1 MWLTFA
7 LAICIGVVVLYAP
20 GYLVGR
26 AVSLERFASVAVAP
40 AFSVV
45 ALVILGVI
53 LNVAHVRCDGW
64 MLLLACAVLCLLI
77 YGVCRGL
84 RGLKGCDGRTHSAQ
98 SAFDSEWVLFALYV
112 GVAVAVS
119 LIVFVHAM
127 GDPVSFSRND
137 DTTVHLSVV
146 RGFLDSGTFSTL
158 NVTKYLDL
166 GESGGYYPAAW
177 HVVTA
182 VVASLAGNQVALAT
196 NAMIFAVCAFVLPI
210 GVLYLLRQL
219 FPDNKLALYA
229 GSLFSVAFCGY
240 PWGFIVFGQLLSNLL
255 SFALIPGALGLLIS
269 GSNAS
274 RASKSGLAV
283 AYACSMI
290 SIALAQPNGA
300 FTLGIWSVAFAVS
313 HLWGRADGQR
323 SGKRVAAAA
332 AVILCFVACATW
344 VLLFIAPPLQ
354 GVVTSSWK
362 STLSIPKAIVAGLL
376 FMFTNR
382 EGVQPFLTV
391 LVLLGV
397 AKTLKDRRLR
407 WLSVSYITAFSFYV
421 IDVATDGFVKQLL
434 TGFWYTDYYRTGAM
448 TALFAIPLAALGFAW
463 FVKLG
468 ASLLGKMRLGRQGAN
483 CSHVVAMVLVVLLAV
498 CQFAPVRFTF
508 GETDVRPGLMKIHN
522 EVSSRY
528 SWEKGLTS
536 EEDKFVKRVMSIAG
550 RDCVVNVPSDGSCWS
565 YGVEGLNALF
575 RRSAT
580 AGPSGSE
587 PYATVLRTEL
597 CDYVTSD
604 EVREAVEKTGARYV
618 MLLDEKSYNDR
629 TVVKLRYKE
638 EDWVGIESVTQ
649 DTPGFTLVL
658 SEGDMRLY
666 RIG

>member
-7 LAICIGVVVLYAP
+7 LAICLGVAVLYAP
-20 GYLVGR
+20 GYLVAR

-40 AFSVV
+40 AFSVA
-45 ALVILGVI
+45 ALVILGVV
-53 LNVAHVRCDGW
+53 LNAAHVRCDGR
-64 MLLLACAVLCLLI
+64 MLLLACAALCLLI
-77 YGVCRGL
+77 YGVCRVLRGL
-84 RGLKGCDGRTHSAQ
+84 RGVDGRTHLTRNAV
-98 SAFDSEWVLFALYV
+98 DGEWVLVALYI
-112 GVAVAVS
+112 GVAAVVS
-119 LIVFVHAM
+119 LVVFVHAM

-182 VVASLAGNQVALAT
+182 VVASLVGNQVTLAT
-196 NAMIFAVCAFVLPI
+196 NAMILVVCVFVLPV
-210 GVLYLLRQL
+210 GLLFLLRQL

-240 PWGFIVFGQLLSNLL
+240 PWGFVVFGQLLSNLL

-269 GSNAS
+269 SLNAS
-274 RASKSGLAV
+274 GPSKSGFAV

-290 SIALAQPNGA
+290 SVALAQPNGA

-313 HLWGRADGQR
+313 HLWSKRSDGYW
-323 SGKRVAAAA
+323 SGKRTAI
-332 AVILCFVACATW
+332 ILCFIACAAW
-344 VLLFIAPPLQ
+344 VLLFAAPPLQ
-354 GVVTSSWK
+354 GVVTYSWK
-362 STLSIPKAIVAGLL
+362 PTLSIPKAIVAGLL

-391 LVLLGV
+391 LVLLGI

-407 WLSVSYITAFSFYV
+407 WLSVSYIAAFSFYV
-421 IDVATDGFVKQLL
+421 IDVATDGFMKQLL
-434 TGFWYTDYYRTGAM
+434 TGFWYTDCYRTGAM

-463 FVKLG
+463 LVKLG
-468 ASLLGKMRLGRQGAN
+468 AGLLGKMRFGRQGSN
-483 CSHVVAMVLVVLLAV
+483 NSCVVAMVLVVLLAV
-498 CQFAPVRFTF
+498 CQFAPVRFAF
-508 GETDVRPGLMKIHN
+508 GKTDVRPGLMKIHA

-536 EEDKFVKRVMSIAG
+536 EEDAFAKRVMSLAG
-550 RDCVVNVPSDGSCWS
+550 HDCVVNVPSDGSCWS
-565 YGVEGLNALF
+565 YGVEGLNTLF

-587 PYATVLRTEL
+587 PYATVLRTQL
-597 CDYVTSD
+597 CDYAVSD

-618 MLLDEKSYNDR
+618 MLLDEKSYDDR
-629 TVVKLRYKE
+629 TVVKFRYKE
-638 EDWVGIESVTQ
+638 EDWVGIESITQ

>member
-7 LAICIGVVVLYAP
+7 LAICLGVAVLYAP
-20 GYLVGR
+20 GYLVAR

-40 AFSVV
+40 AFSVA
-45 ALVILGVI
+45 ALVILGVV
-53 LNVAHVRCDGW
+53 LNAAHVRCDGW
-64 MLLLACAVLCLLI
+64 MLLLACAALCLLI
-77 YGVCRGL
+77 YGVCRVLRGL
-84 RGLKGCDGRTHSAQ
+84 RGVDGRTHLTRNAV
-98 SAFDSEWVLFALYV
+98 DGEWVLVALYI
-112 GVAVAVS
+112 GVAAVVS
-119 LIVFVHAM
+119 LVVFVHAM

-177 HVVTA
+177 HVATA
-182 VVASLAGNQVALAT
+182 VLASFVGNQVALAT
-196 NAMIFAVCAFVLPI
+196 NAMILVVCVFVLPV
-210 GVLYLLRQL
+210 GLLFLLRQL

-240 PWGFIVFGQLLSNLL
+240 PWGFVVFGQLLSNLL

-269 GSNAS
+269 SLNAS
-274 RASKSGLAV
+274 GPSKSGFAV

-290 SIALAQPNGA
+290 SVALAQPNGA

-313 HLWGRADGQR
+313 HLWSKRSDGYW
-323 SGKRVAAAA
+323 SGKRTAI
-332 AVILCFVACATW
+332 ILCFIACAAW
-344 VLLFIAPPLQ
+344 VLLFAAPPLQ
-354 GVVTSSWK
+354 GVVTYSWK
-362 STLSIPKAIVAGLL
+362 PTLSIPKAIVAGLL

-391 LVLLGV
+391 LVLLGI

-407 WLSVSYITAFSFYV
+407 WLSVSYIAAFSFYV
-421 IDVATDGFVKQLL
+421 IDVATDGFMKQLL
-434 TGFWYTDYYRTGAM
+434 TGFWYTDCYRTGAM

-463 FVKLG
+463 LVKLG
-468 ASLLGKMRLGRQGAN
+468 AGLLGKMRFGRQGSN
-483 CSHVVAMVLVVLLAV
+483 NSCVVAMVLAVLLAV
-498 CQFAPVRFTF
+498 CQFAPVRFAF
-508 GETDVRPGLMKIHN
+508 GKTDVRPGLMKIHA

-536 EEDKFVKRVMSIAG
+536 EEDAFAKRVMSLAG
-550 RDCVVNVPSDGSCWS
+550 HDCVVNVPSDGSCWS
-565 YGVEGLNALF
+565 YGVEGLNTLF

-587 PYATVLRTEL
+587 PYATVLRTQL
-597 CDYVTSD
+597 CDYAVSD

-618 MLLDEKSYNDR
+618 MLLDEKSYDDR
-629 TVVKLRYKE
+629 TVVKFRYKE
-638 EDWVGIESVTQ
+638 EDWVGIESITQ

>member
-7 LAICIGVVVLYAP
+7 LAICLGVAVLYAP
-20 GYLVGR
+20 GYLVAR

-40 AFSVV
+40 AFSVA
-45 ALVILGVI
+45 ALVILGVV
-53 LNVAHVRCDGW
+53 LNAAHVRCDGW
-64 MLLLACAVLCLLI
+64 MLLLACPSSALCLLI
-77 YGVCRGL
+77 YGVCRVLRGL
-84 RGLKGCDGRTHSAQ
+84 RGVDGRTHLTRNAV
-98 SAFDSEWVLFALYV
+98 DGEWVLVALYI
-112 GVAVAVS
+112 GVAAVVS
-119 LIVFVHAM
+119 LVVFVHAM

-182 VVASLAGNQVALAT
+182 VVASLVGNQVTLAT
-196 NAMIFAVCAFVLPI
+196 NAMILVVCVFVLPV
-210 GVLYLLRQL
+210 GLLFLLRQL

-240 PWGFIVFGQLLSNLL
+240 PWGFVVFGQLLSNLL

-269 GSNAS
+269 SLNAS
-274 RASKSGLAV
+274 GPSKSGFAV

-290 SIALAQPNGA
+290 SVAFAQPNGA

-313 HLWGRADGQR
+313 HLWSKRSDGYW
-323 SGKRVAAAA
+323 SGKRTAI
-332 AVILCFVACATW
+332 ILCFIACAAW
-344 VLLFIAPPLQ
+344 VLLFAAPPLQ
-354 GVVTSSWK
+354 GVVTYSWK
-362 STLSIPKAIVAGLL
+362 PTLSIPKAIVAGLL

-391 LVLLGV
+391 LVLLGI

-407 WLSVSYITAFSFYV
+407 WLSVSYIAAFSFYV
-421 IDVATDGFVKQLL
+421 IDVATDGFMKQLL
-434 TGFWYTDYYRTGAM
+434 TGFWYTDCYRTGAM

-463 FVKLG
+463 LVKLG
-468 ASLLGKMRLGRQGAN
+468 AGLLGKMRFGRHS
-483 CSHVVAMVLVVLLAV
+483 CVVAMVLVVLLAV
-498 CQFAPVRFTF
+498 CQFAPVRFAF
-508 GETDVRPGLMKIHN
+508 GKTDVRPGLMKIHA

-536 EEDKFVKRVMSIAG
+536 EEDAFAKRVMSLAG
-550 RDCVVNVPSDGSCWS
+550 HDCVVNVPSDGSCWS
-565 YGVEGLNALF
+565 YGVEGLNTLF

-587 PYATVLRTEL
+587 PYATVLRTQL
-597 CDYVTSD
+597 CDYAVSD

-618 MLLDEKSYNDR
+618 MLLDEKSYDDR
-629 TVVKLRYKE
+629 TVVKFRYKE
-638 EDWVGIESVTQ
+638 EDWVGIESITQ

>member
-7 LAICIGVVVLYAP
+7 LAICLGVAVLYAP
-20 GYLVGR
+20 GYLAAR

-40 AFSVV
+40 AFSVA
-45 ALVILGVI
+45 ALVILGVV
-53 LNVAHVRCDGW
+53 LNAAHVRCDGW
-64 MLLLACAVLCLLI
+64 MLLLACAALCLLI
-77 YGVCRGL
+77 YGVCRVLRGL
-84 RGLKGCDGRTHSAQ
+84 RGVDGRTHLTRNAV
-98 SAFDSEWVLFALYV
+98 DGEWVLVALYI
-112 GVAVAVS
+112 GVAAVVS
-119 LIVFVHAM
+119 LVVFVHAM

-182 VVASLAGNQVALAT
+182 VVASLVGNQVTLAT
-196 NAMIFAVCAFVLPI
+196 NAMILVVCVFVLPV
-210 GVLYLLRQL
+210 GLLFLLRQL

-240 PWGFIVFGQLLSNLL
+240 PWGFVVFGQLLSNLL

-269 GSNAS
+269 SLNAS
-274 RASKSGLAV
+274 GPSKSGFAV

-290 SIALAQPNGA
+290 SVALAQPNGA

-313 HLWGRADGQR
+313 HLWSKRSDGYW
-323 SGKRVAAAA
+323 SGKRTAI
-332 AVILCFVACATW
+332 ILCFIACAAW
-344 VLLFIAPPLQ
+344 VLLFAAPPLQ
-354 GVVTSSWK
+354 GVVTYSWK
-362 STLSIPKAIVAGLL
+362 PTLSIPKAIVAGLL

-391 LVLLGV
+391 LVLLGI

-407 WLSVSYITAFSFYV
+407 WLSVSYIAAFSFYV
-421 IDVATDGFVKQLL
+421 IDVATDGFMKQLL
-434 TGFWYTDYYRTGAM
+434 TGFWYTDCYRTGAM

-463 FVKLG
+463 LVKLG
-468 ASLLGKMRLGRQGAN
+468 AGLLGKMRFGRQGSN
-483 CSHVVAMVLVVLLAV
+483 NSCVVAMVLVVLLAV
-498 CQFAPVRFTF
+498 CQFAPVRFAF
-508 GETDVRPGLMKIHN
+508 GKTDVRPGLMKIHA

-536 EEDKFVKRVMSIAG
+536 EEDAFAKRVMSLAG
-550 RDCVVNVPSDGSCWS
+550 HDCVVNVPSDGSCWS
-565 YGVEGLNALF
+565 YGVEGLNTLF

-587 PYATVLRTEL
+587 PYATVLRTQL
-597 CDYVTSD
+597 CDYAVSD

-618 MLLDEKSYNDR
+618 MLLDEKSYDDR
-629 TVVKLRYKE
+629 TVVKFRYKE
-638 EDWVGIESVTQ
+638 EDWVGIESITQ

>member
-7 LAICIGVVVLYAP
+7 LAICLGVVVLYVP

-26 AVSLERFASVAVAP
+26 AVSLERLASVAVAP

-53 LNVAHVRCDGW
+53 LNAAHVRCDGW
-64 MLLLACAVLCLLI
+64 MLLLACAALCLLI
-77 YGVCRGL
+77 YGACRVLRGL
-84 RGLKGCDGRTHSAQ
+84 RGVDGRTHLTRNAV
-98 SAFDSEWVLFALYV
+98 DSEWILVALYV
-112 GVAVAVS
+112 GVAAAVS
-119 LIVFVHAM
+119 LVVFVHAM
-127 GDPVSFSRND
+127 GDLVSFSRND

-182 VVASLAGNQVALAT
+182 VVASLVGNQVALAT
-196 NAMIFAVCAFVLPI
+196 NAMILVVCVFVLPV
-210 GVLYLLRQL
+210 GLLFLLRQL

-229 GSLFSVAFCGY
+229 GSLFSAAFCGY
-240 PWGFIVFGQLLSNLL
+240 PWGFVVFGQLLSNLL

-269 GSNAS
+269 SLNAS
-274 RASKSGLAV
+274 GSLRSGFAI
-283 AYACSMI
+283 AYAFSLI

-300 FTLGIWSVAFAVS
+300 FTLGIWSVAFAAS
-313 HLWGRADGQR
+313 YLWGKQSDGCW
-323 SGKRVAAAA
+323 SGKRTAI
-332 AVILCFVACATW
+332 ILCFAACTAW
-344 VLLFIAPPLQ
+344 ALLFVAPPLQ
-354 GVVTSSWK
+354 GVVTYSWK
-362 STLSIPKAIVAGLL
+362 STLSVPKAIVAGLL

-391 LVLLGV
+391 LVLLGI

-407 WLSVSYITAFSFYV
+407 WLSVSYIAAFSFYV
-421 IDVATDGFVKQLL
+421 IDVATDGFMKQLL
-434 TGFWYTDYYRTGAM
+434 TGFWYTDCYRTGAM

-463 FVKLG
+463 LVKLG
-468 ASLLGKMRLGRQGAN
+468 AGLLGKMRFGRQGSN
-483 CSHVVAMVLVVLLAV
+483 NSCVVAMVLVVLLAV
-498 CQFAPVRFTF
+498 CQFAPVRFAF
-508 GETDVRPGLMKIHN
+508 GKTDVRPGLMKIHA

-536 EEDKFVKRVMSIAG
+536 EEDAFAKRVMSLAG
-550 RDCVVNVPSDGSCWS
+550 HDCVVNVPSDGSCWS
-565 YGVEGLNALF
+565 YGVEGLNTLF

-587 PYATVLRTEL
+587 PYATVLRTQL
-597 CDYVTSD
+597 CDYAVSD

-618 MLLDEKSYNDR
+618 MLLDEKSYDDR
-629 TVVKLRYKE
+629 TVVKFRYKE
-638 EDWVGIESVTQ
+638 EDWVGIESITQ

>member
-1 MWLTFA
+1 M
-7 LAICIGVVVLYAP
+7 
-20 GYLVGR
+20 
-26 AVSLERFASVAVAP
+26 
-40 AFSVV
+40 
-45 ALVILGVI
+45 
-53 LNVAHVRCDGW
+53 
-64 MLLLACAVLCLLI
+64 
-77 YGVCRGL
+77 
-84 RGLKGCDGRTHSAQ
+84 
-98 SAFDSEWVLFALYV
+98 
-112 GVAVAVS
+112 
-119 LIVFVHAM
+119 
-127 GDPVSFSRND
+127 
-137 DTTVHLSVV
+137 
-146 RGFLDSGTFSTL
+146 
-158 NVTKYLDL
+158 
-166 GESGGYYPAAW
+166 
-177 HVVTA
+177 
-182 VVASLAGNQVALAT
+182 
-196 NAMIFAVCAFVLPI
+196 
-210 GVLYLLRQL
+210 
-219 FPDNKLALYA
+219 
-229 GSLFSVAFCGY
+229 AFCGY
-240 PWGFIVFGQLLSNLL
+240 PWGFVVFGQLLSNLL

-269 GSNAS
+269 GLNAS
-274 RASKSGLAV
+274 GSSRSGFAI
-283 AYACSMI
+283 AYAFSLI

-313 HLWGRADGQR
+313 YLWGKQSDGCW
-323 SGKRVAAAA
+323 SGKRTAI
-332 AVILCFVACATW
+332 ILCFAACAAW
-344 VLLFIAPPLQ
+344 ALLFVAPPLQ
-354 GVVTSSWK
+354 GAVTYSWK

-463 FVKLG
+463 LVKLG
-468 ASLLGKMRLGRQGAN
+468 TGLLGKMRLGRQGS
-483 CSHVVAMVLVVLLAV
+483 CGSRAMAVVLVVLLAV
-498 CQFAPVRFTF
+498 CQFVPVRFAF
-508 GETDVRPGLMKIHN
+508 GKTDVRPGLMKIHA

-536 EEDKFVKRVMSIAG
+536 EEDEFVKRVMSIAG

-565 YGVEGLNALF
+565 YGVEGVNTMF

-587 PYATVLRTEL
+587 PYATVLRTQL
-597 CDYVTSD
+597 CDYAVSD

-618 MLLDEKSYNDR
+618 MLLDEKSYDDR

-638 EDWVGIESVTQ
+638 EDWVGIESITQ

>member
-7 LAICIGVVVLYAP
+7 LAICLGVVVLYVP

-40 AFSVV
+40 AFSVA
-45 ALVILGVI
+45 ALVILGVV
-53 LNVAHVRCDGW
+53 LNAAHVRCDGW
-64 MLLLACAVLCLLI
+64 MLLLVCAALCLLI
-77 YGVCRGL
+77 YGVCRVLRGL
-84 RGLKGCDGRTHSAQ
+84 RGVDGRTHLTRNVV
-98 SAFDSEWVLFALYV
+98 DGEWVLVALYI
-112 GVAVAVS
+112 GVAAAVS
-119 LIVFVHAM
+119 LVVFVHAM

-182 VVASLAGNQVALAT
+182 VVASLVGNQVALAT
-196 NAMIFAVCAFVLPI
+196 NAMILVVCVFVLPV
-210 GVLYLLRQL
+210 GLLFLLRQL

-240 PWGFIVFGQLLSNLL
+240 PWGFVVFGQLLSNLL

-269 GSNAS
+269 SLNAS
-274 RASKSGLAV
+274 GPSKSGFAV

-290 SIALAQPNGA
+290 SVALAQPNGA
-300 FTLGIWSVAFAVS
+300 FTLGMWSVAFAVS
-313 HLWGRADGQR
+313 HLWSKRSDGYW
-323 SGKRVAAAA
+323 SGKRTAI
-332 AVILCFVACATW
+332 ILCFIACAAW
-344 VLLFIAPPLQ
+344 VLLFVAPPLQ
-354 GVVTSSWK
+354 GVVTYSWK
-362 STLSIPKAIVAGLL
+362 PALSIPKAIVAGLL

-391 LVLLGV
+391 LVLLGI

-407 WLSVSYITAFSFYV
+407 WLSVSYIAAFSFYV

-448 TALFAIPLAALGFAW
+448 IALFAVPLAALGFAW
-463 FVKLG
+463 LVKLG
-468 ASLLGKMRLGRQGAN
+468 TGLLGKMRFGRQGSN
-483 CSHVVAMVLVVLLAV
+483 DSCVVAMVLVVLLAV
-498 CQFAPVRFTF
+498 CQFAPVRFAF
-508 GETDVRPGLMKIHN
+508 GKTDVRPGLMKIHA

-536 EEDKFVKRVMSIAG
+536 EEDAFVKRVMSLAG
-550 RDCVVNVPSDGSCWS
+550 HDCVINVPSDGSCWS
-565 YGVEGLNALF
+565 YGVEGINTMF

-587 PYATVLRTEL
+587 PYATVLRTQL
-597 CDYVTSD
+597 CDYAVSD
-604 EVREAVEKTGARYV
+604 EVREAVEKTGAHYV

-638 EDWVGIESVTQ
+638 EDWVGIESITQ

-666 RIG
+666 RIR

>member
-7 LAICIGVVVLYAP
+7 LAICLGVAVLYAP

-40 AFSVV
+40 AFSVA
-45 ALVILGVI
+45 ALVILGVV
-53 LNVAHVRCDGW
+53 LNAAHVRCDGW
-64 MLLLACAVLCLLI
+64 MLLLACAALCLLI
-77 YGVCRGL
+77 YGVCRVLRGL
-84 RGLKGCDGRTHSAQ
+84 RGVDGRTHLTRNAV
-98 SAFDSEWVLFALYV
+98 DGEWVLVALYI
-112 GVAVAVS
+112 GVAAAVS
-119 LIVFVHAM
+119 LVVFVHAM

-177 HVVTA
+177 HVATA
-182 VVASLAGNQVALAT
+182 VLASFVGNQVALAT
-196 NAMIFAVCAFVLPI
+196 NAMILVVCVFVLPV
-210 GVLYLLRQL
+210 GLLFLLRQL

-240 PWGFIVFGQLLSNLL
+240 PWGFVVFGQLLSNLL

-269 GSNAS
+269 SLNAS
-274 RASKSGLAV
+274 GPSKSGFAV

-290 SIALAQPNGA
+290 SVALAQPNGA

-313 HLWGRADGQR
+313 HLWSKRSDGYW
-323 SGKRVAAAA
+323 SGKRTAI
-332 AVILCFVACATW
+332 ILCFIACAAW
-344 VLLFIAPPLQ
+344 VLLFAAPPLQ
-354 GVVTSSWK
+354 GVVTYSWK
-362 STLSIPKAIVAGLL
+362 PTLSIPKAIVAGLL

-391 LVLLGV
+391 LVLLGI

-407 WLSVSYITAFSFYV
+407 WLSVSYIAAFSFYV
-421 IDVATDGFVKQLL
+421 IDVATDGFMKQLL
-434 TGFWYTDYYRTGAM
+434 TGFWYTDCYRTGAM

-463 FVKLG
+463 LVKLG
-468 ASLLGKMRLGRQGAN
+468 AGLLGKMRFGRQGSN
-483 CSHVVAMVLVVLLAV
+483 NSCVVAMVLVVLLAV
-498 CQFAPVRFTF
+498 CQFAPVRFAF
-508 GETDVRPGLMKIHN
+508 GKTDVRPGLMKIHA

-536 EEDKFVKRVMSIAG
+536 EEDAFAKRVMSLAG
-550 RDCVVNVPSDGSCWS
+550 HDCVVNVPSDGSCWS
-565 YGVEGLNALF
+565 YGVEGLNTLF

-587 PYATVLRTEL
+587 PYATVLRTQL
-597 CDYVTSD
+597 CDYAVSD

-618 MLLDEKSYNDR
+618 MLLDEKSCDDR

-638 EDWVGIESVTQ
+638 EDWVGIESITQ
-649 DTPGFTLVL
+649 DTPGFTLML

>member
-7 LAICIGVVVLYAP
+7 LAICLGVAVLYAP
-20 GYLVGR
+20 GYLVAR

-40 AFSVV
+40 AFSVA
-45 ALVILGVI
+45 ALVILGVV
-53 LNVAHVRCDGW
+53 LNAAHVRCDGW
-64 MLLLACAVLCLLI
+64 MLLLACAALCLLI
-77 YGVCRGL
+77 YGVCRVLRGL
-84 RGLKGCDGRTHSAQ
+84 RGVDGRTHLTRNAV
-98 SAFDSEWVLFALYV
+98 DGEWVLVALYI
-112 GVAVAVS
+112 GVAAVVS
-119 LIVFVHAM
+119 LVVFVHAM

-177 HVVTA
+177 HVATA
-182 VVASLAGNQVALAT
+182 VLASFVGNQVALAT
-196 NAMIFAVCAFVLPI
+196 NAMILVVCVFVLPV
-210 GVLYLLRQL
+210 GLLFLLRQL

-240 PWGFIVFGQLLSNLL
+240 PWGFVVFGQLLSNLL

-269 GSNAS
+269 SLNAS
-274 RASKSGLAV
+274 GPSKSGFAV

-290 SIALAQPNGA
+290 SVALAQPNGA

-313 HLWGRADGQR
+313 HLWSKRSDGYW
-323 SGKRVAAAA
+323 SGKRTAI
-332 AVILCFVACATW
+332 ILCFIACAAW
-344 VLLFIAPPLQ
+344 VLLFAAPPLQ
-354 GVVTSSWK
+354 GVVTYSWK
-362 STLSIPKAIVAGLL
+362 PTLSIPKAIVAGLL

-391 LVLLGV
+391 LVLLGI

-407 WLSVSYITAFSFYV
+407 WLSVSYIAAFSFYV
-421 IDVATDGFVKQLL
+421 IDVATDGFMKQLL
-434 TGFWYTDYYRTGAM
+434 TGFWYTDCYRTGAM

-463 FVKLG
+463 LVKFG
-468 ASLLGKMRLGRQGAN
+468 AGLLGKMRFGRQGSN
-483 CSHVVAMVLVVLLAV
+483 NSCVVAMVLVVLLAV
-498 CQFAPVRFTF
+498 CQFAPVRFAF
-508 GETDVRPGLMKIHN
+508 GKTDVRPGLMKIHA

-536 EEDKFVKRVMSIAG
+536 EEDAFAKRVMSLAG
-550 RDCVVNVPSDGSCWS
+550 HDCVVNVPSDGSCWS
-565 YGVEGLNALF
+565 YGVEGLNTLF

-587 PYATVLRTEL
+587 PYATVLRTQL
-597 CDYVTSD
+597 CDYAVSD

-618 MLLDEKSYNDR
+618 MLLDEKSYDDR
-629 TVVKLRYKE
+629 TVVKFRYKE
-638 EDWVGIESVTQ
+638 EDWVGIESITQ

>member
-7 LAICIGVVVLYAP
+7 LAICVGIVVLYAP

-26 AVSLERFASVAVAP
+26 VVSLERFASVAVAP
-40 AFSVV
+40 AFSVA

-53 LNVAHVRCDGW
+53 LNAAHVRCDGW
-64 MLLLACAVLCLLI
+64 MLLLACAAFCLLV
-77 YGVCRGL
+77 YGVCRLIRGL
-84 RGLKGCDGRTHSAQ
+84 RGCDGHTRSARI
-98 SAFDSEWVLFALYV
+98 AAGSEWVLVALYV

-119 LIVFVHAM
+119 LVVFVHAM

-182 VVASLAGNQVALAT
+182 VVASLVGNQAALAT
-196 NAMIFAVCAFVLPI
+196 NAMIFVVCAFVLPI
-210 GVLYLLRQL
+210 GLLFLLRQL
-219 FPDNKLALYA
+219 FPDNKPALYA

-240 PWGFIVFGQLLSNLL
+240 PWGFVVFGQLLSNLL

-269 GSNAS
+269 GLNAS
-274 RASKSGLAV
+274 GSSKSGFAV

-290 SIALAQPNGA
+290 SVALAQPNGA

-313 HLWGRADGQR
+313 YLWGKQSDGCWP
-323 SGKRVAAAA
+323 GKRTAI
-332 AVILCFVACATW
+332 ILCFVACTAW
-344 VLLFIAPPLQ
+344 ILLFVAPPLQ
-354 GVVTSSWK
+354 GVVTYSWK
-362 STLSIPKAIVAGLL
+362 STLSVPKAIVAGLL

-391 LVLLGV
+391 LVLLGI

-407 WLSVSYITAFSFYV
+407 WLSASYIVAFSFYV

-448 TALFAIPLAALGFAW
+448 TALFAIPLAVLGFAW
-463 FVKLG
+463 LVKLG
-468 ASLLGKMRLGRQGAN
+468 TSLLGKTRLGRQGS
-483 CSHVVAMVLVVLLAV
+483 CGSRAMAVVLVVLLAV
-498 CQFAPVRFTF
+498 CQFAPVRFAF
-508 GETDVRPGLMKIHN
+508 GKTDVRPGLMKIHA

-536 EEDKFVKRVMSIAG
+536 EEDAFVKRVMSIAG
-550 RDCVVNVPSDGSCWS
+550 RDCVVNVPNDGSCWS
-565 YGVEGLNALF
+565 YGVEGLNTLF

-587 PYATVLRTEL
+587 PYATVLRTKL
-597 CDYVTSD
+597 CDYAASD
-604 EVREAVEKTGARYV
+604 EVREAVEMTGARYV
-618 MLLDEKSYNDR
+618 MLLDDKSYDDR

-638 EDWVGIESVTQ
+638 EDWVGIESITQ

>member
-26 AVSLERFASVAVAP
+26 AVSLERFASVTVAP
-40 AFSVV
+40 AFSVAV
-45 ALVILGVI
+45 LVILGAI
-53 LNVAHVRCDGW
+53 LNAAHVRCDGW
-64 MLLLACAVLCLLI
+64 MLLFACAALCLLI
-77 YGVCRGL
+77 YSVCRGHS
-84 RGLKGCDGRTHSAQ
+84 GLKGCDGRTHSAQ
-98 SAFDSEWVLFALYV
+98 SAVDSEWALVALYV

-119 LIVFVHAM
+119 LVVFVHAM

-146 RGFLDSGTFSTL
+146 RGFLESGTFSTL

-182 VVASLAGNQVALAT
+182 VVASLVGSQVALAT
-196 NAMIFAVCAFVLPI
+196 NAMIFVVCVFVLPI

-229 GSLFSVAFCGY
+229 GALFSVAFCGY
-240 PWGFIVFGQLLSNLL
+240 PWGFVVFGQLLSSLL

-269 GSNAS
+269 GLNVSGSS
-274 RASKSGLAV
+274 RRGFVV

-290 SIALAQPNGA
+290 SVALAQPNGA

-313 HLWGRADGQR
+313 FLWGRNSDGR
-323 SGKRVAAAA
+323 WSGKRTAI
-332 AVILCFVACATW
+332 ILCFIACAAW
-344 VLLFIAPPLQ
+344 VLLFVAPPLQ
-354 GVVTSSWK
+354 GAVTYSWK
-362 STLSIPKAIVAGLL
+362 PTLSIPKAIVAGLL

-391 LVLLGV
+391 LVLLGI

-407 WLSVSYITAFSFYV
+407 WLSVSYIAAFSFYV

-448 TALFAIPLAALGFAW
+448 TALFAVPLAALGFAW
-463 FVKLG
+463 LVKLG
-468 ASLLGKMRLGRQGAN
+468 TSLLGKMRLGRQGAN
-483 CSHVVAMVLVVLLAV
+483 YSHVVAMVLVVLLAV
-498 CQFAPVRFTF
+498 CQFAPVRFAF
-508 GETDVRPGLMKIHN
+508 GKTDVRPGLMKIHA

-536 EEDKFVKRVMSIAG
+536 EEDVFVKRVMSIVG

-565 YGVEGLNALF
+565 YGVEGLNTLF

-587 PYATVLRTEL
+587 PYATVLRTKL
-597 CDYVTSD
+597 CDYAASD

-618 MLLDEKSYNDR
+618 MFLDDKSCDDR

-638 EDWVGIESVTQ
+638 EDWVGIESITQ

-666 RIG
+666 QIG

>member
-1 MWLTFA
+1 MS
-7 LAICIGVVVLYAP
+7 
-20 GYLVGR
+20 LV
-26 AVSLERFASVAVAP
+26 
-40 AFSVV
+40 
-45 ALVILGVI
+45 
-53 LNVAHVRCDGW
+53 
-64 MLLLACAVLCLLI
+64 
-77 YGVCRGL
+77 
-84 RGLKGCDGRTHSAQ
+84 
-98 SAFDSEWVLFALYV
+98 
-112 GVAVAVS
+112 
-119 LIVFVHAM
+119 VFVHAM

-182 VVASLAGNQVALAT
+182 VVALLVGSQVALAT
-196 NAMIFAVCAFVLPI
+196 NAMVFVVCVFVLPI

-240 PWGFIVFGQLLSNLL
+240 PWGFVVFGQLLSNLL
-255 SFALIPGALGLLIS
+255 SFALIPGALGLLICGLNVS
-269 GSNAS
+269 GS
-274 RASKSGLAV
+274 SKSGFAV

-290 SIALAQPNGA
+290 SVALAQPNGA
-300 FTLGIWSVAFAVS
+300 FSLGIWSVAFAVS
-313 HLWGRADGQR
+313 FLWGRNCDGR
-323 SGKRVAAAA
+323 CSGKRAAI
-332 AVILCFVACATW
+332 ILCLVACAAW

-354 GVVTSSWK
+354 GAVTYSWK
-362 STLSIPKAIVAGLL
+362 SALSVPKAIVAGLL

-391 LVLLGV
+391 LVLLGI

-407 WLSVSYITAFSFYV
+407 WLSVSYIAAFSFYV

-448 TALFAIPLAALGFAW
+448 TAVFAIPLAALGFAW
-463 FVKLG
+463 LVKLG
-468 ASLLGKMRLGRQGAN
+468 TSLLGKMHLGRQGSCGSRA
-483 CSHVVAMVLVVLLAV
+483 VAAVLVVLLAV
-498 CQFAPVRFTF
+498 CQFAPVRFAF
-508 GETDVRPGLMKIHN
+508 GKTDVRPGLMKIHA
-522 EVSSRY
+522 EVGSRY

-536 EEDKFVKRVMSIAG
+536 EEDEFVKRVMSIAG

-587 PYATVLRTEL
+587 PYATVLRTKL
-597 CDYVTSD
+597 CDYTASD

-618 MLLDEKSYNDR
+618 MLLDEKSYDDR

-638 EDWVGIESVTQ
+638 EDWVGIESITQ

>member
-7 LAICIGVVVLYAP
+7 LAICLGVAVLYAP
-20 GYLVGR
+20 GYLVAR

-40 AFSVV
+40 AFSVA
-45 ALVILGVI
+45 ALVILGVV
-53 LNVAHVRCDGW
+53 LNAAHVRCDGW
-64 MLLLACAVLCLLI
+64 MLLLACAALCLLI
-77 YGVCRGL
+77 YGVCRVLRGL
-84 RGLKGCDGRTHSAQ
+84 RGVDGRTHLTRNAV
-98 SAFDSEWVLFALYV
+98 DGEWVLVALYI
-112 GVAVAVS
+112 GVAAVVS
-119 LIVFVHAM
+119 LVVFVHAM

-182 VVASLAGNQVALAT
+182 VVASLVGNQVTLAT
-196 NAMIFAVCAFVLPI
+196 NAMILIVCVFVLPV
-210 GVLYLLRQL
+210 GLLFLLRQL

-240 PWGFIVFGQLLSNLL
+240 PWGFVVFGQLLSNLL

-269 GSNAS
+269 SLNAS
-274 RASKSGLAV
+274 GPSKSGFAV

-290 SIALAQPNGA
+290 SVALAQPNGA

-313 HLWGRADGQR
+313 HLWSKRSDGYW
-323 SGKRVAAAA
+323 SGKRTAI
-332 AVILCFVACATW
+332 ILCFIACAAW
-344 VLLFIAPPLQ
+344 VLLFAAPPLQ
-354 GVVTSSWK
+354 GVVTYSWK
-362 STLSIPKAIVAGLL
+362 PTLSIPKAIVAGLL

-391 LVLLGV
+391 LVLLGI

-407 WLSVSYITAFSFYV
+407 WLSVSYIAAFSFYV
-421 IDVATDGFVKQLL
+421 IDVATDGFMKQLL
-434 TGFWYTDYYRTGAM
+434 TGFWYTDCYRTGAM

-463 FVKLG
+463 LVKLG
-468 ASLLGKMRLGRQGAN
+468 AGLLGKMRFGRQGSN
-483 CSHVVAMVLVVLLAV
+483 NSCVVAMVLVVLLAV
-498 CQFAPVRFTF
+498 CQFAPVRFAF
-508 GETDVRPGLMKIHN
+508 GKTDVRPGLMKIHA

-536 EEDKFVKRVMSIAG
+536 EEDAFAKRVMSLAG
-550 RDCVVNVPSDGSCWS
+550 HDCVVNVPSDGSCWS
-565 YGVEGLNALF
+565 YGVEGLNTLF

-587 PYATVLRTEL
+587 PYATVLRTQL
-597 CDYVTSD
+597 CDYAVSD

-618 MLLDEKSYNDR
+618 MLLDEKSYDDR
-629 TVVKLRYKE
+629 TVVKFRYKE
-638 EDWVGIESVTQ
+638 EDWVGIESITQ

>member
-7 LAICIGVVVLYAP
+7 LAICLGVAVLYAP
-20 GYLVGR
+20 GYLVAR

-40 AFSVV
+40 AFSVA
-45 ALVILGVI
+45 ALVILGVV
-53 LNVAHVRCDGW
+53 LNAAHVRCDGW
-64 MLLLACAVLCLLI
+64 MLLLACAALCLLI
-77 YGVCRGL
+77 YGVCRVLRGL
-84 RGLKGCDGRTHSAQ
+84 RGVDGRTHLTRNAV
-98 SAFDSEWVLFALYV
+98 DGEWVLVALYI
-112 GVAVAVS
+112 GVAAVVS
-119 LIVFVHAM
+119 LVVFVHAM

-182 VVASLAGNQVALAT
+182 VVASLVGNQVTLAT
-196 NAMIFAVCAFVLPI
+196 NAMILVVCVFVLPV
-210 GVLYLLRQL
+210 GLLFLLRQL

-240 PWGFIVFGQLLSNLL
+240 PWGFVVFGQLLSNLL

-269 GSNAS
+269 SLNAS
-274 RASKSGLAV
+274 GPSKSGFAV

-290 SIALAQPNGA
+290 SVALAQPNGA

-313 HLWGRADGQR
+313 HLWSKRSDGYW
-323 SGKRVAAAA
+323 SGKRTAI
-332 AVILCFVACATW
+332 ILCFIACAAW
-344 VLLFIAPPLQ
+344 VLLFAAPPLQ
-354 GVVTSSWK
+354 GVVTYSWK
-362 STLSIPKAIVAGLL
+362 PTLSIPKAIVAGLL

-391 LVLLGV
+391 LVLLGI

-407 WLSVSYITAFSFYV
+407 WLSVSYIAAFSFYV
-421 IDVATDGFVKQLL
+421 IDVATDGFMKQLL
-434 TGFWYTDYYRTGAM
+434 TGFWYTDCYRTGAM

-463 FVKLG
+463 LVKLG
-468 ASLLGKMRLGRQGAN
+468 AGLLGKMRFGRQGSN
-483 CSHVVAMVLVVLLAV
+483 NSCVVAMVLVVLLAV
-498 CQFAPVRFTF
+498 CQFAPVRFAF
-508 GETDVRPGLMKIHN
+508 GKTDVRPGLMKIHA

-536 EEDKFVKRVMSIAG
+536 EEDAFAKRVMSLAG
-550 RDCVVNVPSDGSCWS
+550 HDCVVNVPSDGSCWS
-565 YGVEGLNALF
+565 YGVEGLNTLF

-587 PYATVLRTEL
+587 PYATVLRTQL
-597 CDYVTSD
+597 CDYAVSD

-618 MLLDEKSYNDR
+618 MLLDEESYDDR
-629 TVVKLRYKE
+629 TVVKFRYKE
-638 EDWVGIESVTQ
+638 EDWVGIESITQ

>member
-1 MWLTFA
+1 MWLTFTF
-7 LAICIGVVVLYAP
+7 AICLGVVMLYAP

-53 LNVAHVRCDGW
+53 LNAAHVRCDGW
-64 MLLLACAVLCLLI
+64 MLLLACAALCLLI
-77 YGVCRGL
+77 YGACRVLRGL
-84 RGLKGCDGRTHSAQ
+84 RGVDGRTHLTRNAV
-98 SAFDSEWVLFALYV
+98 DSEWILVALYV
-112 GVAVAVS
+112 GVAAAVS
-119 LIVFVHAM
+119 LVVFVHAM

-182 VVASLAGNQVALAT
+182 VVASLVGNQVALAT
-196 NAMIFAVCAFVLPI
+196 NAMILVVCVFVLPV
-210 GVLYLLRQL
+210 GLLFLLRQL

-240 PWGFIVFGQLLSNLL
+240 PWGFVVFGQLLSNLL

-269 GSNAS
+269 SLNAS
-274 RASKSGLAV
+274 GPSKSGFAV
-283 AYACSMI
+283 AYACNMI
-290 SIALAQPNGA
+290 SVALAQPNGA

-313 HLWGRADGQR
+313 HLWSKRSDGYW
-323 SGKRVAAAA
+323 SGKRTAI
-332 AVILCFVACATW
+332 ILCFIACAAW
-344 VLLFIAPPLQ
+344 VLLFVAPPLQ
-354 GVVTSSWK
+354 GVVTYSWK
-362 STLSIPKAIVAGLL
+362 PTLSIPKAIVAGLL

-391 LVLLGV
+391 LVLLGI

-407 WLSVSYITAFSFYV
+407 WLSVSYIAAFSFYV
-421 IDVATDGFVKQLL
+421 IDVATDGFMKQLL
-434 TGFWYTDYYRTGAM
+434 TGFWYTDCYRTGAM

-463 FVKLG
+463 LVKLG
-468 ASLLGKMRLGRQGAN
+468 AGLLGKMRFGRQGSN
-483 CSHVVAMVLVVLLAV
+483 NSCVVAMVLVVLLAV
-498 CQFAPVRFTF
+498 CQFAPVRFAF
-508 GETDVRPGLMKIHN
+508 GKTDVRPGLMKIHA

-536 EEDKFVKRVMSIAG
+536 EEDAFAKRVMSLAG
-550 RDCVVNVPSDGSCWS
+550 HDCVVNVPSDGSCWS
-565 YGVEGLNALF
+565 YGVEGLNTLF

-587 PYATVLRTEL
+587 PYATVLRTQL
-597 CDYVTSD
+597 CDYAVSD

-618 MLLDEKSYNDR
+618 MLLDEKSYDDR
-629 TVVKLRYKE
+629 TVVKFRYKE
-638 EDWVGIESVTQ
+638 EDWVGIESITQ

>member
-7 LAICIGVVVLYAP
+7 LAICLGVAVLYAP
-20 GYLVGR
+20 GYLVAR

-40 AFSVV
+40 AFSVA
-45 ALVILGVI
+45 ALVILGVV
-53 LNVAHVRCDGW
+53 LNAAHVRCDGW
-64 MLLLACAVLCLLI
+64 MLLLACAALCLLI
-77 YGVCRGL
+77 YGVCRVLRGL
-84 RGLKGCDGRTHSAQ
+84 RGVDGRTHLTRNAV
-98 SAFDSEWVLFALYV
+98 DGEWVLVALYI
-112 GVAVAVS
+112 GVAAVVS
-119 LIVFVHAM
+119 LVVFVHAM

-177 HVVTA
+177 HVATA
-182 VVASLAGNQVALAT
+182 VLASFVGNQVALAT
-196 NAMIFAVCAFVLPI
+196 NAMILVVCVFVLPV
-210 GVLYLLRQL
+210 GLLFLLRQL

-240 PWGFIVFGQLLSNLL
+240 PWGFVVFGQLLSNLL

-269 GSNAS
+269 SLNAS
-274 RASKSGLAV
+274 GPSKSGFAV

-290 SIALAQPNGA
+290 SVALAQPNGA

-313 HLWGRADGQR
+313 RLWSKRSDGYW
-323 SGKRVAAAA
+323 SGKRTAI
-332 AVILCFVACATW
+332 ILCFIACAAW
-344 VLLFIAPPLQ
+344 VLLFAAPPLQ
-354 GVVTSSWK
+354 GVVTYSWK
-362 STLSIPKAIVAGLL
+362 PTLSIPKAIVAGLL

-391 LVLLGV
+391 LVLLGI

-407 WLSVSYITAFSFYV
+407 WLSVSYIAAFSFYV
-421 IDVATDGFVKQLL
+421 IDVATDGFMKQLL
-434 TGFWYTDYYRTGAM
+434 TGFWYTDCYRTGAM

-463 FVKLG
+463 LVKLG
-468 ASLLGKMRLGRQGAN
+468 AGLLGKMRFGRQGSN
-483 CSHVVAMVLVVLLAV
+483 NSCVVAMVLVVLLAV
-498 CQFAPVRFTF
+498 CQSAPVRFAF
-508 GETDVRPGLMKIHN
+508 GKTDVRPGLMKIHA

-536 EEDKFVKRVMSIAG
+536 EEDAFAKRVMSLAG
-550 RDCVVNVPSDGSCWS
+550 HDCVVNVPSDGSCWS
-565 YGVEGLNALF
+565 YGVEGLNTLF

-587 PYATVLRTEL
+587 PYATVLRTQL
-597 CDYVTSD
+597 CDYAVSD

-618 MLLDEKSYNDR
+618 MLLDEKSYDDR
-629 TVVKLRYKE
+629 TVVKFRYKE
-638 EDWVGIESVTQ
+638 EDWVGIESITQ

>member
-7 LAICIGVVVLYAP
+7 LAICIGVAVLYVP

-40 AFSVV
+40 AFSVA
-45 ALVILGVI
+45 ALVILGVV
-53 LNVAHVRCDGW
+53 LNAVHVRCDGW
-64 MLLLACAVLCLLI
+64 MLLLACAALCLLI
-77 YGVCRGL
+77 YGVCRVLRGL
-84 RGLKGCDGRTHSAQ
+84 RGVDGRTHLTRNAVNG
-98 SAFDSEWVLFALYV
+98 EWVLVALYI
-112 GVAVAVS
+112 GVAAAVS
-119 LIVFVHAM
+119 LVVFVHGM

-177 HVVTA
+177 HVATA
-182 VVASLAGNQVALAT
+182 VVASLVGNQVALAT
-196 NAMIFAVCAFVLPI
+196 NAMILVVCVFVLPV
-210 GVLYLLRQL
+210 GLLFLLRQL

-240 PWGFIVFGQLLSNLL
+240 PWGFVVFGQLLSNLL

-269 GSNAS
+269 GLNISDV
-274 RASKSGLAV
+274 SKRGFAI

-290 SIALAQPNGA
+290 SVALAQPNGA
-300 FTLGIWSVAFAVS
+300 FTLGIWSVVFAVS
-313 HLWGRADGQR
+313 YLWGWKFDGR
-323 SGKRVAAAA
+323 WSGKRAAI
-332 AVILCFVACATW
+332 ILCLVACAAW
-344 VLLFIAPPLQ
+344 ALLFVAPPLQ
-354 GVVTSSWK
+354 GAVTYSWK

-391 LVLLGV
+391 LVLLGA

-448 TALFAIPLAALGFAW
+448 TALFAIPLTALGFAW
-463 FVKLG
+463 LVELG
-468 ASLLGKMRLGRQGAN
+468 TSLLGKMRFGRQGAN
-483 CSHVVAMVLVVLLAV
+483 NSRVVAMVLVVLLVV
-498 CQFAPVRFTF
+498 CQFAPVRFAF
-508 GETDVRPGLMKIHN
+508 GKTDVRPGLMKIHA
-522 EVSSRY
+522 EVGSRY

-536 EEDKFVKRVMSIAG
+536 EEDEFVKRVISIAG
-550 RDCVVNVPSDGSCWS
+550 HDCVVNVPSDGSCWS

-580 AGPSGSE
+580 AGPLGSE
-587 PYATVLRTEL
+587 PYATVLRTQL
-597 CDYVTSD
+597 CDYAVSD
-604 EVREAVEKTGARYV
+604 EVRDAVEKTGARYV
-618 MLLDEKSYNDR
+618 MLLDEKSCDDR

-638 EDWVGIESVTQ
+638 EDWIGIESITQ

-658 SEGDMRLY
+658 SERDMRLY

>member
-1 MWLTFA
+1 MVWLTFA
-7 LAICIGVVVLYAP
+7 LAICIGVAVLYAP

-40 AFSVV
+40 AFSV
-45 ALVILGVI
+45 ATLVILGV
-53 LNVAHVRCDGW
+53 VFDAMHVRCDGW
-64 MLLLACAVLCLLI
+64 MLLFACAALCLLI
-77 YGVCRGL
+77 YSVCRGL
-84 RGLKGCDGRTHSAQ
+84 SGLKGCDGRTHSVQ
-98 SAFDSEWVLFALYV
+98 SAVDSEWALVALYV

-119 LIVFVHAM
+119 LVVFVHAM

-177 HVVTA
+177 HAVTA
-182 VVASLAGNQVALAT
+182 VVASLVGSQVALAT
-196 NAMIFAVCAFVLPI
+196 NAMVFVVCVFVLPI

-240 PWGFIVFGQLLSNLL
+240 PWGFVVFGQLLSNLL
-255 SFALIPGALGLLIS
+255 SFALIPGALGLLIGGLNVS
-269 GSNAS
+269 GS
-274 RASKSGLAV
+274 SKSGFAV
-283 AYACSMI
+283 AYACSVI
-290 SIALAQPNGA
+290 SVALAQPNGA

-313 HLWGRADGQR
+313 FLWGRNSDGR
-323 SGKRVAAAA
+323 CSAKRAAI
-332 AVILCFVACATW
+332 ILCLVACAAW

-354 GVVTSSWK
+354 GVVTYSWK
-362 STLSIPKAIVAGLL
+362 STLSVPKAIVAGLL

-391 LVLLGV
+391 LVLLGI

-407 WLSVSYITAFSFYV
+407 WLSVSYIAAFSFYV

-448 TALFAIPLAALGFAW
+448 TALFAIPLAVLGFAW
-463 FVKLG
+463 LVKLG
-468 ASLLGKMRLGRQGAN
+468 TSLLGKMRLGRQGS
-483 CSHVVAMVLVVLLAV
+483 CGSRAMAVVLVVLLAV
-498 CQFAPVRFTF
+498 CQFAPVLFAF
-508 GETDVRPGLMKIHN
+508 GKTDVRPGLMKIHA

-536 EEDKFVKRVMSIAG
+536 EEDAFVKRVMSIAG

-565 YGVEGLNALF
+565 YGVEGINALF
-575 RRSAT
+575 RRSAM

-587 PYATVLRTEL
+587 PYATVLRTKL
-597 CDYVTSD
+597 CDYAASD

-618 MLLDEKSYNDR
+618 MLLDEKSCDDR

-638 EDWVGIESVTQ
+638 EDWVGIESITQ

>member
-7 LAICIGVVVLYAP
+7 LAICLGVAVLYAP
-20 GYLVGR
+20 GYLVAR

-40 AFSVV
+40 AFSVA
-45 ALVILGVI
+45 ALVILGVV
-53 LNVAHVRCDGW
+53 LNAAHVRCDGW
-64 MLLLACAVLCLLI
+64 MLLLACAALCLLI
-77 YGVCRGL
+77 YGVCRVLRGL
-84 RGLKGCDGRTHSAQ
+84 RGVDGRTHLTRNAV
-98 SAFDSEWVLFALYV
+98 DGEWVLVALYI
-112 GVAVAVS
+112 GVAAVVS
-119 LIVFVHAM
+119 LVVFVHAM

-182 VVASLAGNQVALAT
+182 VVASLVGNQVTLAT
-196 NAMIFAVCAFVLPI
+196 NAMILVVCVFVLPV
-210 GVLYLLRQL
+210 GLLFLLRQL

-240 PWGFIVFGQLLSNLL
+240 PWGFVVFGQLLSNLL

-269 GSNAS
+269 SLNAS
-274 RASKSGLAV
+274 GPSKSGFAV

-290 SIALAQPNGA
+290 SVALAQPNGA

-313 HLWGRADGQR
+313 HLWSKRSDGYW
-323 SGKRVAAAA
+323 SGKRTAI
-332 AVILCFVACATW
+332 ILCFIACAAW
-344 VLLFIAPPLQ
+344 VLLFAAPPLQ
-354 GVVTSSWK
+354 GVVTYSWK
-362 STLSIPKAIVAGLL
+362 PTLSIPKAIVAGLL

-391 LVLLGV
+391 LVLLGI

-407 WLSVSYITAFSFYV
+407 WLSVSYIAAFSFYV
-421 IDVATDGFVKQLL
+421 IDVATDGFMKQLL
-434 TGFWYTDYYRTGAM
+434 TGFWYTDCYRTGAM

-463 FVKLG
+463 LVKLG
-468 ASLLGKMRLGRQGAN
+468 AGLLGKMRFGRQGSN
-483 CSHVVAMVLVVLLAV
+483 NSCVVAMVLVVLLAV
-498 CQFAPVRFTF
+498 CQFAPVRFAF
-508 GETDVRPGLMKIHN
+508 GKTDVRPGLMKIHA

-536 EEDKFVKRVMSIAG
+536 EEDAFAKRVMSLAG
-550 RDCVVNVPSDGSCWS
+550 HDCVVNVPSDGSCWS
-565 YGVEGLNALF
+565 YGVEGLNTLF

-587 PYATVLRTEL
+587 PYATVLRTQL
-597 CDYVTSD
+597 CDYAVSD

-618 MLLDEKSYNDR
+618 MLLDEKSYDDR
-629 TVVKLRYKE
+629 TVVKFRYKE
-638 EDWVGIESVTQ
+638 EDWVGIESITQ

>member
-1 MWLTFA
+1 MWLTFT
-7 LAICIGVVVLYAP
+7 LAICIGVMVLYAP
-20 GYLVGR
+20 GYLVAR

-40 AFSVV
+40 AFSVA
-45 ALVILGVI
+45 ALVILGVV
-53 LNVAHVRCDGW
+53 LNAAHVRCDGW
-64 MLLLACAVLCLLI
+64 MLLLACAALCLLI
-77 YGVCRGL
+77 YGVCRVLRGL
-84 RGLKGCDGRTHSAQ
+84 RGVDGRTHLTRNAV
-98 SAFDSEWVLFALYV
+98 DGEWVLVALYI
-112 GVAVAVS
+112 GVAAVVS
-119 LIVFVHAM
+119 LVVFVHAM

-177 HVVTA
+177 HVATA
-182 VVASLAGNQVALAT
+182 VLASFVGNQVALAT
-196 NAMIFAVCAFVLPI
+196 NAMILVVCVFVLPV
-210 GVLYLLRQL
+210 GLLFLLRQL

-240 PWGFIVFGQLLSNLL
+240 PWGFVVFGQLLSNLL

-269 GSNAS
+269 SLNAS
-274 RASKSGLAV
+274 GPSKSGFAV

-290 SIALAQPNGA
+290 SVALAQPNGA

-313 HLWGRADGQR
+313 HLWSKRSDGYW
-323 SGKRVAAAA
+323 SGKRTAI
-332 AVILCFVACATW
+332 ILCFIACAAW
-344 VLLFIAPPLQ
+344 VLLFAAPPLQ
-354 GVVTSSWK
+354 GVATYSWK
-362 STLSIPKAIVAGLL
+362 PTLSIPKAIVAGLL

-391 LVLLGV
+391 LVLLGI

-407 WLSVSYITAFSFYV
+407 WLSVSYIAAFSFYV

-463 FVKLG
+463 LVKLG
-468 ASLLGKMRLGRQGAN
+468 AGLLGKMRFGRQGSN
-483 CSHVVAMVLVVLLAV
+483 NSCVVAMVLVVLLAV
-498 CQFAPVRFTF
+498 CQFAPVRFAF
-508 GETDVRPGLMKIHN
+508 GKTDVRPGLMKIHA

-536 EEDKFVKRVMSIAG
+536 EEDAFAKRVMSLAG
-550 RDCVVNVPSDGSCWS
+550 HDCVVNVPSDGSCWS

-587 PYATVLRTEL
+587 PYATVLRTQL
-597 CDYVTSD
+597 CDYAVSD

-618 MLLDEKSYNDR
+618 MLLDEKSYDDR
-629 TVVKLRYKE
+629 TVVKFRYKE
-638 EDWVGIESVTQ
+638 EDWVGIESITQ

>member
-7 LAICIGVVVLYAP
+7 LAICIGVAVLYAP

-40 AFSVV
+40 AFSVA

-53 LNVAHVRCDGW
+53 LNAAHVRCDGW

-77 YGVCRGL
+77 YGVCLGFRSL
-84 RGLKGCDGRTHSAQ
+84 RGCDGRTLSAHF
-98 SAFDSEWVLFALYV
+98 SADTEWAFVALYV
-112 GVAVAVS
+112 GIAAAVS
-119 LIVFVHAM
+119 LVVFVHAM

-146 RGFLDSGTFSTL
+146 RGFLESGTFSTL

-177 HVVTA
+177 HVITA
-182 VVASLAGNQVALAT
+182 VVASLVGNQVALAT
-196 NAMIFAVCAFVLPI
+196 NAMIFVVCAFVLPI
-210 GVLYLLRQL
+210 GLLFLFRQL
-219 FPDNKLALYA
+219 FPDNKLALYV

-240 PWGFIVFGQLLSNLL
+240 PWGFVVFGQLLSNLL

-269 GSNAS
+269 GLSVSSAP
-274 RASKSGLAV
+274 KSGFVV
-283 AYACSMI
+283 AYVCSMI
-290 SIALAQPNGA
+290 SVALAQPNGA

-313 HLWGRADGQR
+313 YLWSKQSDGCW
-323 SGKRVAAAA
+323 SGKRTA
-332 AVILCFVACATW
+332 IMLCFIACTAW
-344 VLLFIAPPLQ
+344 ILLFVAPPLQ
-354 GVVTSSWK
+354 GVVTYSWK
-362 STLSIPKAIVAGLL
+362 PTLSIPKAIVAGLL

-397 AKTLKDRRLR
+397 AKTLKDRRLQ
-407 WLSVSYITAFSFYV
+407 WLSVSYIAAFSFYV
-421 IDVATDGFVKQLL
+421 IDVATDGFMKQLL

-448 TALFAIPLAALGFAW
+448 TALFAIPLVALGFAW
-463 FVKLG
+463 LVELG
-468 ASLLGKMRLGRQGAN
+468 ASLLGKMHLGHQGTRDSRA
-483 CSHVVAMVLVVLLAV
+483 VAVALVLLLVV

-508 GETDVRPGLMKIHN
+508 GETDVRPGLMKIHA

-536 EEDKFVKRVMSIAG
+536 EEDEFVKRVMSIAG
-550 RDCVVNVPSDGSCWS
+550 RGCVVNVPSDGSCWS
-565 YGVEGLNALF
+565 YGVEGLNTLF

-587 PYATVLRTEL
+587 PYATVLRTQL
-597 CDYVTSD
+597 CDYAVSD
-604 EVREAVEKTGARYV
+604 EARDAVEKTGARYA
-618 MLLDEKSYNDR
+618 MLLDDKSCDDR

-638 EDWVGIESVTQ
+638 EDWVGIESITQ

>member
-1 MWLTFA
+1 MWLTFT
-7 LAICIGVVVLYAP
+7 LAICIGVMVLYAP
-20 GYLVGR
+20 GYLVAR

-40 AFSVV
+40 AFSVA
-45 ALVILGVI
+45 ALVILGVV
-53 LNVAHVRCDGW
+53 LNAAHVRCDGW
-64 MLLLACAVLCLLI
+64 MLLLACAALCLLI
-77 YGVCRGL
+77 YGVCRVLRGL
-84 RGLKGCDGRTHSAQ
+84 RGVDGRTHLTRNAV
-98 SAFDSEWVLFALYV
+98 DGEWVLVALYI
-112 GVAVAVS
+112 GVAAVVS
-119 LIVFVHAM
+119 LVVFVHAM

-177 HVVTA
+177 HVATA
-182 VVASLAGNQVALAT
+182 VLASFVGNQVALAT
-196 NAMIFAVCAFVLPI
+196 NAMILVVCVFVLPV
-210 GVLYLLRQL
+210 GLLFLLRQL

-240 PWGFIVFGQLLSNLL
+240 PWGFVVFGQLLSNLL

-269 GSNAS
+269 SLNAS
-274 RASKSGLAV
+274 GPSKSGFAV

-290 SIALAQPNGA
+290 SVALAQPNGA

-313 HLWGRADGQR
+313 HLWSKRSDGYW
-323 SGKRVAAAA
+323 SGKRTAI
-332 AVILCFVACATW
+332 ILCFIACAAW
-344 VLLFIAPPLQ
+344 VLLFAAPPLQ
-354 GVVTSSWK
+354 GVVTYSWK
-362 STLSIPKAIVAGLL
+362 PTLSIPKAIVAGLL

-391 LVLLGV
+391 LVLLGI

-407 WLSVSYITAFSFYV
+407 WLSVSYIAAFSFYV
-421 IDVATDGFVKQLL
+421 IDVATDGFMKQLL
-434 TGFWYTDYYRTGAM
+434 TGFWYTDCYRTGAM

-463 FVKLG
+463 LVKLG
-468 ASLLGKMRLGRQGAN
+468 AGLLGKMRFGRQGSN
-483 CSHVVAMVLVVLLAV
+483 NSCVVAMVLVVLLAV
-498 CQFAPVRFTF
+498 CQFAPVRFAF
-508 GETDVRPGLMKIHN
+508 GKTDVRPGLMKIHA

-536 EEDKFVKRVMSIAG
+536 EEDAFAKRVMSLAG
-550 RDCVVNVPSDGSCWS
+550 HDCVANVPSDGSCWS
-565 YGVEGLNALF
+565 YGVEGLNTLF

-587 PYATVLRTEL
+587 PYATVLRTQL
-597 CDYVTSD
+597 CDYAVSD

-618 MLLDEKSYNDR
+618 MLLDEKSYDDR
-629 TVVKLRYKE
+629 TVVKFRYKE
-638 EDWVGIESVTQ
+638 EDWVGIESITQ

>member
-1 MWLTFA
+1 MVWLTFA
-7 LAICIGVVVLYAP
+7 LAICFCVAVLYVP

-40 AFSVV
+40 AFSVA
-45 ALVILGVI
+45 ALVILGVV
-53 LNVAHVRCDGW
+53 LNAAHVRCDGW
-64 MLLLACAVLCLLI
+64 MLLLACAALCLLI
-77 YGVCRGL
+77 YGVCRVLRGL
-84 RGLKGCDGRTHSAQ
+84 RGVDGRTHLTRNAV
-98 SAFDSEWVLFALYV
+98 DGEWVLVALYI
-112 GVAVAVS
+112 GVAAVVS
-119 LIVFVHAM
+119 LVVFVHAM

-177 HVVTA
+177 HVATA
-182 VVASLAGNQVALAT
+182 VLASFVGNQVALAT
-196 NAMIFAVCAFVLPI
+196 NAMILVVCVFVLPV
-210 GVLYLLRQL
+210 GLLFLLRQL

-240 PWGFIVFGQLLSNLL
+240 PWGFVVFGQLLSNLL

-269 GSNAS
+269 SLNAS
-274 RASKSGLAV
+274 GPSKSGFAV

-290 SIALAQPNGA
+290 SVALAQPNGA

-313 HLWGRADGQR
+313 HLGSKRSDGYW
-323 SGKRVAAAA
+323 SGKRTAI
-332 AVILCFVACATW
+332 ILCFIACAAW
-344 VLLFIAPPLQ
+344 VLLFAAPPLQ
-354 GVVTSSWK
+354 GVVTYSWK
-362 STLSIPKAIVAGLL
+362 PTLSIPKAIVAGLL

-391 LVLLGV
+391 LVLLGI

-407 WLSVSYITAFSFYV
+407 WLSVSYIAAFSFYV
-421 IDVATDGFVKQLL
+421 IDVATDGFMKQLL
-434 TGFWYTDYYRTGAM
+434 TGFWYTDCYRTGAM

-463 FVKLG
+463 LVKLG
-468 ASLLGKMRLGRQGAN
+468 AGLLGKMRFGRQGSN
-483 CSHVVAMVLVVLLAV
+483 NSCVVAMVLVVLLAV
-498 CQFAPVRFTF
+498 CQFAPVRFAF
-508 GETDVRPGLMKIHN
+508 GKTDVRPGLMKIHA

-536 EEDKFVKRVMSIAG
+536 EEDAFAKRVMSLAG
-550 RDCVVNVPSDGSCWS
+550 HDCVVNVPSDGSCWS
-565 YGVEGLNALF
+565 YGVEGLNTLF

-587 PYATVLRTEL
+587 PYATVLRTQL
-597 CDYVTSD
+597 CDYAVSD

-618 MLLDEKSYNDR
+618 MLLDEKSYDDR
-629 TVVKLRYKE
+629 TVVKFRYKE
-638 EDWVGIESVTQ
+638 EDWVGIESITQ

>member
-7 LAICIGVVVLYAP
+7 LAVCLGVVVLYAP
-20 GYLVGR
+20 GYLVAQ

-40 AFSVV
+40 AFSVA
-45 ALVILGVI
+45 ALVILGVV
-53 LNVAHVRCDGW
+53 LDAAHVRCDGW
-64 MLLLACAVLCLLI
+64 MLLLACAALCLLV
-77 YGVCRGL
+77 YGVRCAL
-84 RGLKGCDGRTHSAQ
+84 RGLKGCDERIHSIQNAV
-98 SAFDSEWVLFALYV
+98 DSEWALVALYV
-112 GVAVAVS
+112 GVAAAVS
-119 LIVFVHAM
+119 LVVFVHAM
-127 GDPVSFSRND
+127 GDPFSFSRND
-137 DTTVHLSVV
+137 DTTVHPSVV

-166 GESGGYYPAAW
+166 GESGGYYPAVW
-177 HVVTA
+177 HVATA
-182 VVASLAGNQVALAT
+182 VLASFVGNQVALAT
-196 NAMIFAVCAFVLPI
+196 NAMILVVCVFVLPV
-210 GVLYLLRQL
+210 GLLFLLRQL

-240 PWGFIVFGQLLSNLL
+240 PWGFVVFGQLLSNLL

-269 GSNAS
+269 SLNAS
-274 RASKSGLAV
+274 GPSKSGFAV

-290 SIALAQPNGA
+290 SVALAQPNGA

-313 HLWGRADGQR
+313 HLWSKRSDGYW
-323 SGKRVAAAA
+323 SGKRTAI
-332 AVILCFVACATW
+332 ILCFIACAAW
-344 VLLFIAPPLQ
+344 VLLFAAPPLQ
-354 GVVTSSWK
+354 GVVTYSWK
-362 STLSIPKAIVAGLL
+362 PTLSIPKAIVAGLL

-391 LVLLGV
+391 LVLLGI

-407 WLSVSYITAFSFYV
+407 WLSVSYIAAFSFYV
-421 IDVATDGFVKQLL
+421 IDVATDGFMKQLL
-434 TGFWYTDYYRTGAM
+434 TGFWYTDCYRTGAM

-463 FVKLG
+463 LVKLG
-468 ASLLGKMRLGRQGAN
+468 AGLLGKMRFGRQGSN
-483 CSHVVAMVLVVLLAV
+483 NSCVVAMVLVVLLAV
-498 CQFAPVRFTF
+498 CQFAPVRFAF
-508 GETDVRPGLMKIHN
+508 GKTDVRPGLMKIHA

-536 EEDKFVKRVMSIAG
+536 EEDAFAKRVMSLAG
-550 RDCVVNVPSDGSCWS
+550 HDCVVNVPSDGSCWS
-565 YGVEGLNALF
+565 YGVEGLNTLF

-587 PYATVLRTEL
+587 QYATVLRTQL
-597 CDYVTSD
+597 CDYAVSD

-618 MLLDEKSYNDR
+618 MLLDEKSYDDR
-629 TVVKLRYKE
+629 TVVKFRYKE
-638 EDWVGIESVTQ
+638 EDWVGIESITQ

>member
-7 LAICIGVVVLYAP
+7 LAICLGVVVLYVP

-40 AFSVV
+40 AFSVA
-45 ALVILGVI
+45 ALVILGIV
-53 LNVAHVRCDGW
+53 LNAAHVRCDGW
-64 MLLLACAVLCLLI
+64 MLLLACAALCLLV
-77 YGVCRGL
+77 YGVCCGLCGL
-84 RGLKGCDGRTHSAQ
+84 RGCDGRTYSSRNAV
-98 SAFDSEWVLFALYV
+98 DSKWVLVALYV
-112 GVAVAVS
+112 GVAAVVS
-119 LIVFVHAM
+119 LVVFVHAM

-166 GESGGYYPAAW
+166 WESGGYYPAAW

-182 VVASLAGNQVALAT
+182 VVASLVGNQVALAT
-196 NAMIFAVCAFVLPI
+196 NAMIFVVCVFVLPV

-229 GSLFSVAFCGY
+229 GSLFSVAFCGC
-240 PWGFIVFGQLLSNLL
+240 PWGFVVFGQLLSNLL
-255 SFALIPGALGLLIS
+255 SFALIPGALGLLIGGLNVS
-269 GSNAS
+269 GP
-274 RASKSGLAV
+274 SKSGFAV
-283 AYACSMI
+283 VYTCSMI
-290 SIALAQPNGA
+290 SVALSQPNGA

-313 HLWGRADGQR
+313 FLWGRHSDGR
-323 SGKRVAAAA
+323 CSGKRAAI
-332 AVILCFVACATW
+332 ILCLVACAAW

-354 GVVTSSWK
+354 GVVTYSWK
-362 STLSIPKAIVAGLL
+362 PTLSIPKAIVAGLL

-391 LVLLGV
+391 LVLLGI
-397 AKTLKDRRLR
+397 AKTLKDRSLR

-448 TALFAIPLAALGFAW
+448 TALFAIPLAVLGFAW
-463 FVKLG
+463 LVKLG
-468 ASLLGKMRLGRQGAN
+468 TSLLGKTRLGRQGS
-483 CSHVVAMVLVVLLAV
+483 CGSRAMAVVLVVLLAV
-498 CQFAPVRFTF
+498 CQFAPVRFAF
-508 GETDVRPGLMKIHN
+508 GKTDVRPGLMKIHA
-522 EVSSRY
+522 EVGSRY

-536 EEDKFVKRVMSIAG
+536 EEDEFVKRVMSIAG

-565 YGVEGLNALF
+565 YGVEGINTMF

-587 PYATVLRTEL
+587 PYATVLRTKL
-597 CDYVTSD
+597 CDYAASD
-604 EVREAVEKTGARYV
+604 EVRDAVEETGARYV
-618 MLLDEKSYNDR
+618 MLLDDKSCDDR

-638 EDWVGIESVTQ
+638 EDWVGIESIAQ

-666 RIG
+666 QIA

>member
-1 MWLTFA
+1 MVWLTFA
-7 LAICIGVVVLYAP
+7 LAICLGVAVLYAP
-20 GYLVGR
+20 GYLVAR

-40 AFSVV
+40 AFSVA
-45 ALVILGVI
+45 ALVILGVV
-53 LNVAHVRCDGW
+53 LNAAHVRCDGW
-64 MLLLACAVLCLLI
+64 MLLLACAALCLLI
-77 YGVCRGL
+77 YGVCRVLRGL
-84 RGLKGCDGRTHSAQ
+84 RGVDGRTHLTRNAV
-98 SAFDSEWVLFALYV
+98 DGEWVLVALYI
-112 GVAVAVS
+112 GVAAVVS
-119 LIVFVHAM
+119 LVVFVHAM

-177 HVVTA
+177 HVATA
-182 VVASLAGNQVALAT
+182 VLASFVGNQVALAT
-196 NAMIFAVCAFVLPI
+196 NAMILVVCVFVLPV
-210 GVLYLLRQL
+210 GLLFLLRQL
-219 FPDNKLALYA
+219 FPDNKLAFYA

-240 PWGFIVFGQLLSNLL
+240 PWGFVVFGQLLSNLL

-269 GSNAS
+269 SLNAS
-274 RASKSGLAV
+274 GPSKSGFAV

-290 SIALAQPNGA
+290 SVALAQPNGA

-313 HLWGRADGQR
+313 HLGSKRSDGYW
-323 SGKRVAAAA
+323 SGKRTAI
-332 AVILCFVACATW
+332 ILCFIACAAW
-344 VLLFIAPPLQ
+344 VLLFAAPPLQ
-354 GVVTSSWK
+354 GVVTYSWK
-362 STLSIPKAIVAGLL
+362 PTLSIPKAIVAGLL

-382 EGVQPFLTV
+382 EGVQPFLIV
-391 LVLLGV
+391 LVLLGI

-407 WLSVSYITAFSFYV
+407 WLSVSYIAAFSFYV
-421 IDVATDGFVKQLL
+421 IDVATDGFMKQLL
-434 TGFWYTDYYRTGAM
+434 TGFWYTDCYRTGAM

-463 FVKLG
+463 LVKLG
-468 ASLLGKMRLGRQGAN
+468 AGLLGKMRFGRQGSN
-483 CSHVVAMVLVVLLAV
+483 NSCVVAMVLVVLLAV
-498 CQFAPVRFTF
+498 CQFAPVRFAF
-508 GETDVRPGLMKIHN
+508 GKTDVRPGLMKIHA

-536 EEDKFVKRVMSIAG
+536 EEDAFAKRVMSLAG
-550 RDCVVNVPSDGSCWS
+550 HDCVVNVPSDGSCWS
-565 YGVEGLNALF
+565 YGVEGLNTLF

-587 PYATVLRTEL
+587 PYATVLRTQL
-597 CDYVTSD
+597 CDYAVSD

-618 MLLDEKSYNDR
+618 MLLDEKSCGDR

-638 EDWVGIESVTQ
+638 EDWVGIESITQ

>member
-7 LAICIGVVVLYAP
+7 LAICLGVVVLYVP

-40 AFSVV
+40 AFSVA
-45 ALVILGVI
+45 ALVILGVV
-53 LNVAHVRCDGW
+53 LNAVHVRCDGW
-64 MLLLACAVLCLLI
+64 MLLLACAALCLLI
-77 YGVCRGL
+77 YGVCRVLRGL
-84 RGLKGCDGRTHSAQ
+84 RGVDGRTHLTRNAV
-98 SAFDSEWVLFALYV
+98 DGEWVLVALYI
-112 GVAVAVS
+112 GVAAAVS
-119 LIVFVHAM
+119 LVVFVHAM

-182 VVASLAGNQVALAT
+182 VVALLVGSQVALAT
-196 NAMIFAVCAFVLPI
+196 NAMVFVVCVFVLPI

-240 PWGFIVFGQLLSNLL
+240 PWGFVVFGQLLSNLL
-255 SFALIPGALGLLIS
+255 SFALIPGALGLLICGLNVS
-269 GSNAS
+269 GS
-274 RASKSGLAV
+274 SKSGFAV

-290 SIALAQPNGA
+290 SVALAQPNGA
-300 FTLGIWSVAFAVS
+300 FSLGIWSVAFAVPF
-313 HLWGRADGQR
+313 LWGRNCDGR
-323 SGKRVAAAA
+323 CSGKRAAI
-332 AVILCFVACATW
+332 ILCLVACAAW

-354 GVVTSSWK
+354 GAVTYSWK
-362 STLSIPKAIVAGLL
+362 SALSVPKAIVAGLL

-391 LVLLGV
+391 LVLLGI
-397 AKTLKDRRLR
+397 AKTLKARRLR
-407 WLSVSYITAFSFYV
+407 WLSVSYIAAFSFYV

-463 FVKLG
+463 LVKLG
-468 ASLLGKMRLGRQGAN
+468 TGLLGKMRFGRQGSN
-483 CSHVVAMVLVVLLAV
+483 NSCVVAVVLVVLLAV
-498 CQFAPVRFTF
+498 CQFTPVRFAF
-508 GETDVRPGLMKIHN
+508 GKTDVRPGLMKIHA
-522 EVSSRY
+522 EVGSRY

-536 EEDKFVKRVMSIAG
+536 EEDEFVKRVMSIAG
-550 RDCVVNVPSDGSCWS
+550 HDCVVNVPSDGSCWS
-565 YGVEGLNALF
+565 YGVEGLNTLF

-587 PYATVLRTEL
+587 PYATVLRTKL
-597 CDYVTSD
+597 CDYTASD

-618 MLLDEKSYNDR
+618 MLLDEKSYDDR

-638 EDWVGIESVTQ
+638 EDWVGIESITQ

>member
-7 LAICIGVVVLYAP
+7 LTICIGVAVLYVP

-40 AFSVV
+40 AFSVA
-45 ALVILGVI
+45 ALVILGIV
-53 LNVAHVRCDGW
+53 LNAAHVRCDGW
-64 MLLLACAVLCLLI
+64 MLLLACAALCLLV
-77 YGVCRGL
+77 YSVCRGFRSL
-84 RGLKGCDGRTHSAQ
+84 RGCDGRTHSARI
-98 SAFDSEWVLFALYV
+98 SAEGEWALVALYV

-119 LIVFVHAM
+119 LVVFIHAM

-146 RGFLDSGTFSTL
+146 RGFLESGTFSTL

-182 VVASLAGNQVALAT
+182 VVASLVGNQVALAT
-196 NAMIFAVCAFVLPI
+196 NAMIFVVCAFVLPI
-210 GVLYLLRQL
+210 GLLFLLRQL
-219 FPDNKLALYA
+219 FPDNKPALYA

-240 PWGFIVFGQLLSNLL
+240 PWGFVVFGQLLSNLL

-269 GSNAS
+269 GLNAS
-274 RASKSGLAV
+274 GSSKSGFAV

-290 SIALAQPNGA
+290 SVALAQPNGA

-313 HLWGRADGQR
+313 FLWGRNSDGR
-323 SGKRVAAAA
+323 CSGKRAAI
-332 AVILCFVACATW
+332 ILCLVACAAW

-354 GVVTSSWK
+354 GVVTYSWK
-362 STLSIPKAIVAGLL
+362 STLSAPKAIVAGLL

-407 WLSVSYITAFSFYV
+407 WLSMSYIVAFSFYV

-448 TALFAIPLAALGFAW
+448 TALFAVPLAAFGFAW
-463 FVKLG
+463 LVKLG
-468 ASLLGKMRLGRQGAN
+468 ASLLEKMHFGRQGGVTA
-483 CSHVVAMVLVVLLAV
+483 LVRWL
-498 CQFAPVRFTF
+498 
-508 GETDVRPGLMKIHN
+508 
-522 EVSSRY
+522 
-528 SWEKGLTS
+528 
-536 EEDKFVKRVMSIAG
+536 
-550 RDCVVNVPSDGSCWS
+550 
-565 YGVEGLNALF
+565 
-575 RRSAT
+575 
-580 AGPSGSE
+580 
-587 PYATVLRTEL
+587 
-597 CDYVTSD
+597 
-604 EVREAVEKTGARYV
+604 
-618 MLLDEKSYNDR
+618 
-629 TVVKLRYKE
+629 
-638 EDWVGIESVTQ
+638 
-649 DTPGFTLVL
+649 
-658 SEGDMRLY
+658 
-666 RIG
+666 

>member
-1 MWLTFA
+1 MVWLTFA
-7 LAICIGVVVLYAP
+7 LAICIGVVVLYVP

-26 AVSLERFASVAVAP
+26 AVSLERFASVAAAP
-40 AFSVV
+40 AFSVA
-45 ALVILGVI
+45 ALVILGVV
-53 LNVAHVRCDGW
+53 LDAAHVRCDGW
-64 MLLLACAVLCLLI
+64 MLLLACAALCLLI
-77 YGVCRGL
+77 YGVCRVLRGL
-84 RGLKGCDGRTHSAQ
+84 RGTDGRTHLTQNAV
-98 SAFDSEWVLFALYV
+98 DSEWVLVALYV
-112 GVAVAVS
+112 GVAAAVS
-119 LIVFVHAM
+119 LVVFVHAM

-182 VVASLAGNQVALAT
+182 VVASLVGNQVALAT
-196 NAMIFAVCAFVLPI
+196 NAMILVVYVFVLPV
-210 GVLYLLRQL
+210 GLLFLLRQL
-219 FPDNKLALYA
+219 FPNNKLALYA

-240 PWGFIVFGQLLSNLL
+240 PWGFVVFGQLLSNLL

-269 GSNAS
+269 GLNAS
-274 RASKSGLAV
+274 GPSKSGFAV

-290 SIALAQPNGA
+290 SVALAQPNGA

-313 HLWGRADGQR
+313 YLWGKQPDGCW
-323 SGKRVAAAA
+323 SGKRTAI
-332 AVILCFVACATW
+332 ILCFIACAAW
-344 VLLFIAPPLQ
+344 VLLFAAPPLQ
-354 GVVTSSWK
+354 GVVTYSWK
-362 STLSIPKAIVAGLL
+362 PTLSIPKAIVAGLL

-391 LVLLGV
+391 LVLLGI

-407 WLSVSYITAFSFYV
+407 WLSVSYIAAFSFYV
-421 IDVATDGFVKQLL
+421 IDVATDGFMKQLL
-434 TGFWYTDYYRTGAM
+434 TGFWYTDCYRTGAM

-463 FVKLG
+463 LVKLG
-468 ASLLGKMRLGRQGAN
+468 AGLLGKMRFGRQGSN
-483 CSHVVAMVLVVLLAV
+483 NSCVVAMVLVVLLAV
-498 CQFAPVRFTF
+498 CQFAPVRFAF
-508 GETDVRPGLMKIHN
+508 GKTDVRPGLMKIHA

-536 EEDKFVKRVMSIAG
+536 EEDAFAKRVMSLAG
-550 RDCVVNVPSDGSCWS
+550 HDCVVNVPSDGSCWS
-565 YGVEGLNALF
+565 YGVEGLNTLF

-587 PYATVLRTEL
+587 PYATVLRTQL
-597 CDYVTSD
+597 CDYAVSD

-618 MLLDEKSYNDR
+618 MLLDEKSYDDR
-629 TVVKLRYKE
+629 TVVKFRYKE
-638 EDWVGIESVTQ
+638 EDWVGIESITQ

>member
-7 LAICIGVVVLYAP
+7 LAICLGVVVLYVP

-26 AVSLERFASVAVAP
+26 AVSLERFASVAAAP
-40 AFSVV
+40 AFSVA
-45 ALVILGVI
+45 ALVILGVV
-53 LNVAHVRCDGW
+53 LDAAHVRCDGW
-64 MLLLACAVLCLLI
+64 LLLLACAALCLLV
-77 YGVCRGL
+77 YGVCCGLRGL
-84 RGLKGCDGRTHSAQ
+84 RGADGRTHLTQNAV
-98 SAFDSEWVLFALYV
+98 DSEWVLVALYV
-112 GVAVAVS
+112 GVAAAVS
-119 LIVFVHAM
+119 FVVFVHAM

-182 VVASLAGNQVALAT
+182 VVASLVGNQVTLAT
-196 NAMIFAVCAFVLPI
+196 NAMIFVVCVFVLPI
-210 GVLYLLRQL
+210 GLLFLLRQL

-229 GSLFSVAFCGY
+229 GSLCSVAFCGY
-240 PWGFIVFGQLLSNLL
+240 PWGFVVFGQLLSNLL

-269 GSNAS
+269 SLNAS
-274 RASKSGLAV
+274 GPSKSGFAV

-290 SIALAQPNGA
+290 SVALAQPNGA

-313 HLWGRADGQR
+313 HLWSKRSDGYW
-323 SGKRVAAAA
+323 SGKRTAI
-332 AVILCFVACATW
+332 ILCFIACAAW
-344 VLLFIAPPLQ
+344 VLLFVAPPLQ
-354 GVVTSSWK
+354 GVVTYSWK
-362 STLSIPKAIVAGLL
+362 PTLSIPKAIVAGLL

-391 LVLLGV
+391 LVLLGI

-407 WLSVSYITAFSFYV
+407 WLSVSYIAAFSFYV

-448 TALFAIPLAALGFAW
+448 TALFAVPLAALGFAW
-463 FVKLG
+463 LVKLG
-468 ASLLGKMRLGRQGAN
+468 TGLLGKMRFGRQGSN
-483 CSHVVAMVLVVLLAV
+483 DSCVVAMVLVVLLAV
-498 CQFAPVRFTF
+498 CQFAPVRFAF
-508 GETDVRPGLMKIHN
+508 GKTDVRPGLMKIHA

-528 SWEKGLTS
+528 SWERGLTS
-536 EEDKFVKRVMSIAG
+536 EEDAFAKRVMSLAG
-550 RDCVVNVPSDGSCWS
+550 HDCVVNVPSDGSCWS
-565 YGVEGLNALF
+565 YGVEGLNTLF

-580 AGPSGSE
+580 AGPLGSE
-587 PYATVLRTEL
+587 PYATVLRTKL
-597 CDYVTSD
+597 CNYATSD
-604 EVREAVEKTGARYV
+604 EIREAVEKTGARYV
-618 MLLDEKSYNDR
+618 MLLDDKSCDDR

-638 EDWVGIESVTQ
+638 EDWVGIESITQ